1 MYLTTLETNLKSPDG
16 ATYTVPL
23 DRLTLLLGKN
33 EANKSAVAEAAML
46 AKTGSVLGLPY
57 KDKPMKGAEYLAT
70 LIPIGNQKGR
80 LEVEAHDTNGRSYTF
95 EYERGSRAKRTGPEA
110 TVLVMGTLRE
120 KLGASDNARAVF
132 LYDHLKPPLG
142 SDFHQQLTAELSSTL
157 RAVAPGEQDDLVTK
171 LKAVEAQIKLNKE
184 TISTARLMQ
193 SLPGTARAVSEQE
206 LAEAWGQLRATL
218 LRTLG
223 SKLDP
228 WLSEPLRQ
236 KIFEILIEEGG
247 GVAAMKKAPAWE
259 VAQEELT
266 QKLVDA
272 RMATAIRVA
281 ATAQARA
288 SVKRAH
294 LDSLREVL
302 LGQIYRAISGSTEQ
316 RFLTAL
322 ACAMA
327 KEGDLLV
334 MADRAFDPETLTAT
348 MRALTKAPCQVLLTS
363 PIKPKGR
370 KPAGWHYVE
379 LERKDGAPLQVRTG

>member
-1 MYLTTLETNLKSPDG
+1 
-16 ATYTVPL
+16 
-23 DRLTLLLGKN
+23 
-33 EANKSAVAEAAML
+33 
-46 AKTGSVLGLPY
+46 
-57 KDKPMKGAEYLAT
+57 
-70 LIPIGNQKGR
+70 
-80 LEVEAHDTNGRSYTF
+80 
-95 EYERGSRAKRTGPEA
+95 
-110 TVLVMGTLRE
+110 
-120 KLGASDNARAVF
+120 
-132 LYDHLKPPLG
+132 
-142 SDFHQQLTAELSSTL
+142 
-157 RAVAPGEQDDLVTK
+157 
-171 LKAVEAQIKLNKE
+171 
-184 TISTARLMQ
+184 
-193 SLPGTARAVSEQE
+193 
-206 LAEAWGQLRATL
+206 
-218 LRTLG
+218 
-223 SKLDP
+223 
-228 WLSEPLRQ
+228 
-236 KIFEILIEEGG
+236 
-247 GVAAMKKAPAWE
+247 MKKAPAWE

-302 LGQIYRAISGSTEQ
+302 LGQIYRDLREPLDALAVRASRFLPEGEAVVFHVIDTTVRPFLSRASGEYRAISGSTEQ